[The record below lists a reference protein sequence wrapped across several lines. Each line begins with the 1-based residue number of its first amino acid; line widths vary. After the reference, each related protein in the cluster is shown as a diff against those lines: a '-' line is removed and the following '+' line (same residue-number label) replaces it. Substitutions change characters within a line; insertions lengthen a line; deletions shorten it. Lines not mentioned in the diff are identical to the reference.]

1 MDLFFTLILTVFR
14 TNLSPR
20 DAIVWDVTSYL
31 VKPRAWYRMRSFQ
44 LLPSRIPSFID
55 ISLINFFIG
64 TRMSAVVRKRGWIP
78 VVLSSVQTRSKSVIP
93 KGELQI
99 HTRVVGWHDQYVEIE
114 HTWTDETGEE
124 VLNSVYLTR
133 VTHAGR
139 SKVTGADML
148 RELGESVVDKPLSI
162 AASQMLT
169 EYLRIKENNER
180 VSETDSALSHA

>member
-14 TNLSPR
+14 TYLSPR
-20 DAIVWDVTSYL
+20 AANVWDGTTYRF
-31 VKPRAWYRMRSFQ
+31 KPRAWDRMRNGQ

-64 TRMSAVVRKRGWIP
+64 TRMSAVVRKHGWIP

-99 HTRVVGWHDQYVEIE
+99 HPRVVGWHDQYVEIE
-114 HTWTDETGEE
+114 HTWSDETGEE

-139 SKVTGADML
+139 NKVTGADML
-148 RELGESVVDKPLSI
+148 RELGESVVEKPLSV

-169 EYLRIKENNER
+169 EYLRIKEDNQR
-180 VSETDSALSHA
+180 VSETDSALSLA